1 LLGAKEPFA
10 ELVTRHWKIAVV
22 LAARVL
28 GSADLARDAAQEAT
42 VCAMTGLDRL
52 RSPERFGAWFCGI
65 TLNVARSWLRQLR
78 PENLGLPT
86 DEVASDCPGPAE
98 IAEIADLAR
107 RVRDAVTALP
117 SGQRDAVLLF
127 YLQGLSHREV
137 AAELGMLLEERGGAG
152 RLPIWIGPAEATAMA
167 LQLESAEWPRPMT
180 YNLIASL
187 LHAAGSPLREVRITR
202 LIPPVYYATVIVDG
216 PDGPDGPQ
224 EVDARP
230 SDAVNLALVTSV
242 PIRTDSRLFSKANA
256 AHYAEVLSYPAGAA
270 ELAAEAVARQAE
282 ALREGSDSWGP

>member
-1 LLGAKEPFA
+1 MTAADEPQWREVSVA
-10 ELVTRHWKIAVV
+10 GVRRA
-22 LAARVL
+22 
-28 GSADLARDAAQEAT
+28 GD
-42 VCAMTGLDRL
+42 G
-52 RSPERFGAWFCGI
+52 PERKH
-65 TLNVARSWLRQLR
+65 L
-78 PENLGLPT
+78 
-86 DEVASDCPGPAE
+86 
-98 IAEIADLAR
+98 
-107 RVRDAVTALP
+107 
-117 SGQRDAVLLF
+117 
-127 YLQGLSHREV
+127 
-137 AAELGMLLEERGGAG
+137 MLLEERDGAG

-180 YNLIASL
+180 YNLAASL

-216 PDGPDGPQ
+216 PEGPQ

-242 PIRTDSRLFSKANA
+242 PIRTDSRLFSKTNA
-256 AHYAEVLSYPAGAA
+256 AHYAEVLSYPAGTA